1 MYDITDE
8 ISSISI
14 KNNSKT
20 RYKAV
25 EILAATCTEE
35 QAVRVWDGGR
45 ASTRLTRHHLL
56 SRGGCS

>member
-25 EILAATCTEE
+25 EILAATSPGEK
-35 QAVRVWDGGR
+35 AVRVWKG
-45 ASTRLTRHHLL
+45 
-56 SRGGCS
+56 